1 MHFKYIICSGRPKT
15 CSAATAARRFC
26 GSRKGQAQ
34 GNWPLISARHRQW
47 KTTFKVI
54 TMKAGFIQKA
64 IASAILGVVGL
75 TSAYAADAVHS
86 HDTGVKIL
94 PNVTFTL
101 RTDIADGKLVFVGE
115 AGAIKGKVNPQLA
128 VAEGAIVQIN
138 LVNGDGATHDISVP
152 DFKATSNQLNAKG
165 ASTTIVFKADKRGE
179 FKYICT
185 LPGHVQAGMIGQIMV
200 GDGAA
205 TPKATGAE
213 VAHSPMDVGKPVGA
227 RGPQSLTVNLDTTEV
242 LGQLADGSTYKYWT
256 FNNKVPGPFIR
267 VRQGDTV
274 TVNMANAADSKMI
287 HSVDFHAVTGPGGG
301 AAVTQAAPGTSKS
314 FTFKAINP
322 GLFVYHCA
330 TPMVAQHISNGMYG
344 MILVE
349 PAGGLPKVDREFYV
363 MQGELYT
370 AQPHGTAGENE
381 FSLEKLLK
389 EQPEHMMFNGTMD
402 ALTKTHRMEAKVG
415 ETVRIFFGV
424 GGPNATSSFHV
435 IGEVFDRVYNMADL
449 TSPPH
454 KNVQTI
460 SVPPGGASMVE
471 FKVEVPGRYI
481 LVDHAL
487 SRLEKGLAGFLYVT
501 GAENPAVFHT
511 AEKTDPKSGH

>member
-1 MHFKYIICSGRPKT
+1 MKT
-15 CSAATAARRFC
+15 SFL
-26 GSRKGQAQ
+26 K
-34 GNWPLISARHRQW
+34 
-47 KTTFKVI
+47 
-54 TMKAGFIQKA
+54 KA
-64 IASAILGVVGL
+64 IATAVLGVVGL
-75 TSAYAADAVHS
+75 SSAYAADLHQQ
-86 HDTGVKIL
+86 HDTGVKYR
-94 PNVTFTL
+94 PDVTFTL

-138 LVNGDGATHDISVP
+138 LVNGDGATHDITVP
-152 DFKATSNQLNAKG
+152 DFKAASNQLNTKG
-165 ASTTIVFKADKRGE
+165 ASTTIVFRADKKGE
-179 FKYICT
+179 FTYICS
-185 LPGHVQAGMIGQIMV
+185 LPGHVQAGMIGKILV
-200 GDGAA
+200 GEGAA
-205 TPKATGAE
+205 KPKALGAE
-213 VAHSPMDVGKPVGA
+213 VSRSPMEVGQPVGA
-227 RGPQSLTVNLDTTEV
+227 RGPQSLTVNLETTEV
-242 LGQLADGSTYKYWT
+242 LGQLADGTTYKYWT
-256 FNNKVPGPFIR
+256 FNSKVPGPFIR
-267 VRQGDTV
+267 VRVGDTV
-274 TVNMANAADSKMI
+274 TVNMANAADSHMI

-314 FTFKAINP
+314 FTFKATNP

-349 PAGGLPKVDREFYV
+349 PEGGLPKVDREFYV

-370 AQPHGTAGENE
+370 AQPHGTQGENE

-435 IGEVFDRVYNMADL
+435 IGEVFDRVYSMADL
-449 TSPPH
+449 TSPPL

-501 GAENPAVFHT
+501 GPENPAVFHT
-511 AEKTDPKSGH
+511 AEKMDPNSGH